1 MFSQELPAVEVTKGV
16 TGASAS
22 ALPLIQHCVMSLPAA
37 ARLLV
42 ACAALLLLCVQGS
55 TTVPLVKAQGT
66 SVFYT
71 RHADPKCAS
80 PYYEWKTPRIFSAA
94 STYVP
99 LTINQCLSTSL
110 GKVMF
115 QCKLGANK
123 FSLTKQTF
131 ATTDTSCA
139 TPLQTTSLST
149 TTIIEHEYVCQEDA
163 DRGGYL
169 KIHCGE
175 DSFQVAN
182 PTLLAPALYSNKY
195 CSRIEAPK
203 SRRAILNV
211 CTPMRQGKKIDF
223 FYKLTQMSSSST
235 EPLTLLMSKYAAT
248 DSTCSLRITSQPR
261 LTYPAVPSTTPAN
274 PSCVADLVFK
284 GFYYSN
290 APATAP
296 SVRAA
301 PPPVGLAYLH
311 SVRYLDSQ
319 CATPYYEDIS
329 SVGVCIGTV
338 ASGTVTGYY
347 KIRLGLFNGALS
359 FDKLAYPATATGCPD
374 SAIVS
379 SQSTFNVPALTM
391 GATATGA
398 CVQRSESQEN
408 GVVVS
413 YYTRATITTTLPT
426 FTVSG
431 TRIDYYQTQSDCQS
445 SPATAVTKSQVY
457 APNVCGPTWAK
468 PNGGAGVNA
477 WDKYATCSAGTV
489 TRARFSSSACTSLL
503 TDDNGWT
510 DIVPP
515 CSASG
520 STESNQQYVNIR
532 CDSAGRP
539 SPPPVAMP
547 AVAAGTVPYK
557 YYFLPSAFCSTS
569 ASLSASQVQTS
580 IASGCLPDSPT
591 TSNWVQWVVVAGT
604 TTKTGTKT
612 YYADSSC
619 SSALTTPAP
628 VTQDVAACSG
638 ASPVASPVASPSTG
652 QYLVINT
659 YSGATCT
666 GAALGTS
673 TFQLDLCT
681 SVGNGMFAK
690 FTVSGTTSWTQTIY
704 TGATCTTVSSQTG
717 ITSALSSCAAVDGG
731 AYLYATVTSTP
742 PAAVT
747 VTYDLT
753 KGYIMMKQFGN
764 GCTGSPYQVIVFSV
778 SNCHRASMGSLY
790 VKFTL
795 TDTGWAQA
803 FFSEKTCTSSATAP
817 SGSLAMSGTTAATTT
832 CSTGT
837 IGASNYYVTY
847 TYSAA
852 VPTVALSSYL
862 YTGGTVVTTYDYESS
877 KTTDCQNLQGNYVK
891 ATANSRQLCSGYSE
905 YSNSGTVTG
914 YYDVKMTCAAGVGVP
929 YQAYTSTCTSETIY
943 AYNNGQYC
951 YTCTGAAYTPQYR
964 AGSTWTDGDC
974 TSASSSGIIQAAT
987 CTST

>member
-1 MFSQELPAVEVTKGV
+1 M
-16 TGASAS
+16 
-22 ALPLIQHCVMSLPAA
+22 ALPSA

-71 RHADPKCAS
+71 RHADPKCTS

-131 ATTDTSCA
+131 ATTDTTCA

-223 FYKLTQMSSSST
+223 FYKLTQMSSPT

-284 GFYYSN
+284 GLYYSN

-301 PPPVGLAYLH
+301 PPPVGLAYVH

-319 CATPYYEDIS
+319 CATPYYEDFS

-338 ASGTVTGYY
+338 ASGTVTSYY
-347 KIRLGLFNGALS
+347 KVRLGLFNGALS
-359 FDKLAYPATATGCPD
+359 YDILAYPATATGCPD

-379 SQSTFNVPALTM
+379 SQSTFNIPALTV

-398 CVQRSESQEN
+398 CVQTSESQEN

-638 ASPVASPVASPSTG
+638 ASPVASP
-652 QYLVINT
+652 
-659 YSGATCT
+659 ATT
-666 GAALGTS
+666 P
-673 TFQLDLCT
+673 
-681 SVGNGMFAK
+681 
-690 FTVSGTTSWTQTIY
+690 TT
-704 TGATCTTVSSQTG
+704 TTT
-717 ITSALSSCAAVDGG
+717 T
-731 AYLYATVTSTP
+731 
-742 PAAVT
+742 T

-753 KGYIMMKQFGN
+753 KGYITMKQFGS
-764 GCTGSPYQVIVFSV
+764 GCTGSPYQVAVFSV
-778 SNCHRASMGSLY
+778 SNCLRSLMGSLY

-795 TDTGWAQA
+795 TDTGWAQT
-803 FFSEKTCTSSATAP
+803 FYSGYTCTTTATAP
-817 SGSLAMSGTTAATTT
+817 SGSLAMSGTTTATTT

-837 IGASNYYVTY
+837 ISGNTYHVTY

-852 VPTVALSSYL
+852 VPTVALSSYFG
-862 YTGGTVVTTYDYESS
+862 TGSTVLTTYDYESS
-877 KTTDCQNLQGNYVK
+877 KTTDCQNLQGNYVR
-891 ATANSRQLCSGYSE
+891 ASAYGTMLCSGYE
-905 YSNSGTVTG
+905 ERSNSGTVTG
-914 YYDVKMTCAAGVGVP
+914 YYDVKMTCAAGPGIP
-929 YQAYTSTCTSETIY
+929 YQAYTSTCTSETIS

-964 AGSTWTDGDC
+964 AGSTWTNGDC
-974 TSASSSGIIQAAT
+974 TSVYSGIIQAAT
-987 CTST
+987 CTSK